1 MALNKIIE
9 IPGGFSADYVKVTHA
24 EFDFLS
30 NKATLQIHAYK
41 DAATRQEDVYNI
53 ACSLNPEVDGVA
65 TQVVVDLG
73 QMKEASDGVLTALYD
88 GIKQLDFFS
97 GATDC

>member
-30 NKATLQIHAYK
+30 NKATLQLHVYK

-53 ACSLNPEVDGVA
+53 ACSLNPEVEGVA
-65 TQVVVDLG
+65 TQVVIDLD
-73 QMKEASDGVLTALYD
+73 QMKAASDGTLTAIYD
-88 GIKQLDFFS
+88 GLKKLDFFS
-97 GATDC
+97 DATDC